1 MRPVPVKPE
10 LLPELLA
17 ETIASTPGRV
27 RVAVDGAPAAHPL
40 LLADALIDPL
50 NVLGRPAHRVSAADF
65 LRPAS
70 LRLEHGREDPAA
82 YRDEWL
88 DAGALHREVLEPFAR
103 DGSGRYLPSL
113 WDPVRDRAT
122 RAEYLTAEPD
132 AVLLL
137 DGTLLLDRGL
147 PLDLTIHVRLSAG
160 ALHRRTP
167 QPDRWT
173 LPAYADYPGAER
185 ADIVVLADDPA
196 RPAVTVR
203 IAGAA
208 R

>member
-10 LLPELLA
+10 LLPGLLA

-27 RVAVDGAPAAHPL
+27 RVAVDGAPAAHPRR
-40 LLADALIDPL
+40 LADALIDPL

-185 ADIVVLADDPA
+185 ADVVVLADDPA